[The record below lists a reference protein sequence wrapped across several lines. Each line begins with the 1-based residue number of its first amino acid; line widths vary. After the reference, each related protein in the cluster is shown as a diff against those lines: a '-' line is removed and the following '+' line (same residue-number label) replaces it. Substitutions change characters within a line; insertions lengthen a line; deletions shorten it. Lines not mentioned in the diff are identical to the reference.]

1 MRIIHISDLHFGMH
15 RPELIEPFFTDINQ
29 LKPDLIIIS
38 GDLTQRARSEQYLL
52 FKAFLQRFSM
62 PYVVVPGNHDIPL
75 TNPLSRLIRPFKN
88 YKDYVSAELDAHFT
102 NDVVKVLG
110 VNSATPY
117 RIKDGLLD
125 DETITRIKNYFS
137 HDSGLINILF
147 FHHNLNYFNGM
158 HHPLNNAKEFLEY
171 LTESHI
177 HLVCTGHLH
186 YATLKLVT
194 KKQGGLCAIVHA
206 GSLLCQRSKD
216 NKNSFYV
223 IDVMGQECTI
233 EWRVFDELFFVSKLQ
248 DHIVFNE

>member
-15 RPELIEPFFTDINQ
+15 RPELIEPFFADISQ
-29 LKPDLIIIS
+29 LKPDLIMIS
-38 GDLTQRARSEQYLL
+38 GDLTQRARAEQYLL
-52 FKAFLQRFSM
+52 FKTFLQRFSM

-117 RIKDGLLD
+117 RIKDGLLN

-137 HDSGLINILF
+137 HDSGLVNILF

-158 HHPLNNAKEFLEY
+158 HHPLNNAEELLEY

-186 YATLKLVT
+186 YATLKLVA
-194 KKQGGLCAIVHA
+194 KKQGGQCAIVHA

-223 IDVMGQECTI
+223 IDVEPGACTI
-233 EWRVFDELFFVSKLQ
+233 EWRVFEEPFFVSKLG
-248 DHIVFNE
+248 DHIVFNG